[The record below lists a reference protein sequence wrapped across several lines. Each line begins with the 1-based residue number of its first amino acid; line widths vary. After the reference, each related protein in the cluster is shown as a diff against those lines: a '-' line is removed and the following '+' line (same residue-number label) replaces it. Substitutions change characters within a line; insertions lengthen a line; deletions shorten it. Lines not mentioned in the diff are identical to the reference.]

1 MTHMTTPA
9 IPRIALIGGGNM
21 ARGLLGGLLGGGAD
35 PALLTVTAATEA
47 TRAALARD
55 YGVAVSADNDA
66 AIQGARV
73 VVLAVKPQIMGQ
85 VVRALAPALRANRP
99 LVISVAA
106 GIPCRALSTWIG
118 GDVPVV
124 RAMPNRPALLGAGAS
139 GLYADDNVDSAGRA
153 LAAQVVGATGLAL
166 WVRHERDL
174 DLVTALS
181 GSGPAY
187 FFRLAEL
194 MAEAAVAEGLD
205 PVVANRLA
213 AQTLAGA
220 GQLVASET
228 SPDLAAMRAAV
239 TSRGGTTAAA
249 LAQLD
254 ALALPTTVAAAI
266 RAAAAR
272 SRELAEQYGN
282 LKGD

>member
-139 GLYADDNVDSAGRA
+139 GLYADDNVDSTGRA